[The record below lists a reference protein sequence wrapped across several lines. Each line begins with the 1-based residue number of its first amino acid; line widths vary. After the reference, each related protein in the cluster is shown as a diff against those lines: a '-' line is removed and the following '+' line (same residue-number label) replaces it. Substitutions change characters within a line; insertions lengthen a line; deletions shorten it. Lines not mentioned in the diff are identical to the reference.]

1 MKDEKLVSVVMPI
14 YNAEEFLRDNLDSIK
29 KQTYANLEVLLVDD
43 GSTDGSAQIAQAF
56 CLNDPRF
63 SYYLQQNQGA
73 PAARNH
79 GFRESHGKYVMFV
92 DSDDV
97 LKEDGI
103 ERLYRVA
110 QKQQA
115 DLVIG
120 QYDTIDETGKP
131 LEFKK
136 MAFTKDGIFD
146 ASSSLE
152 RLFFFSPVPGNK
164 LYNAEL
170 LREKD
175 LYFSD
180 LKRAQD
186 LNFYLKF
193 LSYADKVC
201 TTSDTTYLYRIRANS
216 ISHTVSPVILE
227 TIRSLND
234 VEAFYRQAGRYSKKL
249 FSSLKFKYYSDQL
262 SKIPQIED
270 RTERQ
275 ETYQRLAAELK
286 AIRKNDLLP
295 AFRKTKYRKV
305 KTKLLFPF
313 LYKSRLY
320 SSLQTRRLE
329 RKKRK
334 R

>member
-1 MKDEKLVSVVMPI
+1 MKDEKLISIVMPI
-14 YNAEEFLRDNLDSIK
+14 YNAEEFLRDNLNSIQN
-29 KQTYANLEVLLVDD
+29 QTYTNLEVLLVDD
-43 GSTDGSAQIAQAF
+43 GSTDGSAEIAQAF
-56 CLNDPRF
+56 CLEDSRF
-63 SYYLQQNQGA
+63 SYFLQQNQGA

-79 GFRESHGKYVMFV
+79 GFRESHGAYVMFV

-97 LKEDGI
+97 LKENGV
-103 ERLYRVA
+103 ELLYLIA
-110 QKQQA
+110 EKQKA

-120 QYDTIDETGKP
+120 QFDTINESGEP
-131 LEFKK
+131 LETKK
-136 MAFTKDGIFD
+136 MAFSKDGIFD
-146 ASSSLE
+146 AANSLE

-164 LYNAEL
+164 LYNAVL
-170 LREKD
+170 LRDKD

-201 TTSDTTYLYRIRANS
+201 TTTDTTYLYRIRANS

-227 TIRSLND
+227 TIRSLDD
-234 VEAFYRQAGRYSKKL
+234 VEEFYRQAGRYSKKL

-262 SKIPQIED
+262 SKIPQITD
-270 RTERQ
+270 RTERK
-275 ETYQRLAAELK
+275 ETYQRLASELK

-295 AFRKTKYRKV
+295 AFQQTKYKKV

-313 LYKSRLY
+313 LYKSRTY
-320 SSLQTRRLE
+320 SKLQTYRLE
-329 RKKRK
+329 RMHSRH
-334 R
+334 